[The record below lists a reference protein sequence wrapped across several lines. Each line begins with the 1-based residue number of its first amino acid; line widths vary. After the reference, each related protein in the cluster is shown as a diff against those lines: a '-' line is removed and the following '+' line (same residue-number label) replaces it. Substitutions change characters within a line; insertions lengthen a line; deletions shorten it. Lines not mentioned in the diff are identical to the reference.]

1 MGSCIVVEKQS
12 QACCRL
18 RDRCM
23 LAASRKKEVPCM
35 SLQEVAEPEPGSEL
49 YYVFVGAC
57 ILKIVITH
65 VLQTSGA
72 E

>member
-1 MGSCIVVEKQS
+1 
-12 QACCRL
+12 
-18 RDRCM
+18 
-23 LAASRKKEVPCM
+23 M